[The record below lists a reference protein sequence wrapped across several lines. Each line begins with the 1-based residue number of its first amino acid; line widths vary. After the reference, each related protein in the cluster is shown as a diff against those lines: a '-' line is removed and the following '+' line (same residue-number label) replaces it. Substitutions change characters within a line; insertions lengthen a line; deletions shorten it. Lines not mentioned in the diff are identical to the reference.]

1 MARDSV
7 DAERGA
13 GPPRSIEPTRR
24 SVAEVNAYRAL
35 RNSLADLHRAEQTLA
50 DLERV
55 TPDPGRAERLGKIR
69 TILAQFET
77 VARTLPTH

>member
-1 MARDSV
+1 M
-7 DAERGA
+7 ELTH
-13 GPPRSIEPTRR
+13 RSM
-24 SVAEVNAYRAL
+24 VEVNAYRGL

-77 VARTLPTH
+77 FARTLPKH